1 MLSLLSAAS
10 AQLAFGPL
18 NRDSGAGARAGWVLE
33 DPDGYCTKEHCRDWK
48 NPGSETIP
56 AGRMQKKFLPS
67 VDASG
72 ATTIRGDTRAYLV
85 LDHAETAWPKHDYAR
100 RRGKESRPLRSSGR
114 RDRDVEM

>member
-1 MLSLLSAAS
+1 MALSLQRAQLFAAS

-56 AGRMQKKFLPS
+56 PPRR
-67 VDASG
+67 SG
-72 ATTIRGDTRAYLV
+72 SKG
-85 LDHAETAWPKHDYAR
+85 